1 MCVATSVSIHVASAT
16 FPSVGCNLRRSTVSS
31 SLLDRVLEIYE
42 LKCFFFFF
50 FLRGMRR
57 FLLSR
62 AQATKVVLFFRRK
75 VYRGEIMSRNER
87 ERDLMVA

>member
-42 LKCFFFFF
+42 LKCFFFF
-50 FLRGMRR
+50 LRGMRR

>member
-50 FLRGMRR
+50 F
-57 FLLSR
+57 F
-62 AQATKVVLFFRRK
+62 
-75 VYRGEIMSRNER
+75 
-87 ERDLMVA
+87 ERDETLPVEQSTSYEGCSFFST